1 MQPAKKI
8 AGIRPGRQDEL
19 LAWYA
24 KQPKDIRLQ
33 VHGEKLRIFRGWLG
47 SEQTT
52 AEKTGYTK
60 EELDYLA
67 LIAAVASLKG
77 KIDEPKKQ
85 KDFELRIQ
93 QITSGRKQKSSPMQ
107 SKIEEFLPLIHQLRC
122 QQPKPVSWRKIQE
135 YIRKHHHKSF
145 KVPTMHKVYMAEY
158 GSVDVTDES

>member
-8 AGIRPGRQDEL
+8 AAIRPGRQDEL

-24 KQPKDIRLQ
+24 RQPKDIRLQ

-52 AEKTGYTK
+52 AEITAYTK

-67 LIAAVASLKG
+67 LIAAVAVLKG

-85 KDFELRIQ
+85 KDFELRVQ
-93 QITSGRKQKSSPMQ
+93 QINSERKQKSSPIQ

-122 QQPKPVSWRKIQE
+122 QHPKPVSWRKIQD

-145 KVPTMHKVYMAEY
+145 KLSTLHKVYMAEY
-158 GSVDVTDES
+158 GSVDAADES